1 MFKWI
6 KKLLLKS
13 QLKNLNEQEISL
25 NEKRAKLVY
34 KPPMN
39 EIPKRLKKCSEIA
52 KELKKIEKKR
62 NKINKIL
69 NGRTKQ
75 NTLKEV

>member
-13 QLKNLNEQEISL
+13 QLKSLNEQEISL

-34 KPPMN
+34 KPLIN
-39 EIPKRLKKCSEIA
+39 EIPKKLKKCSEIA

-75 NTLKEV
+75 NTIKEV